1 MVKIK
6 KKSIFS
12 CILKGKLFLYSLLKA
27 LAHEIDLGDMAVYTS
42 NVGIQVLYRC
52 EYETALTVSSE
63 AFDVQARV
71 KH

>member
-1 MVKIK
+1 M
-6 KKSIFS
+6 F
-12 CILKGKLFLYSLLKA
+12 SLLKA

-63 AFDVQARV
+63 SFDVQARV
-71 KH
+71 KHYIIHVRLKNIYLLKMS